1 MTTEQRDIEA
11 ADGSTGLRLRPAR
24 HALAPPAWWLVV
36 FLLLL
41 LAFYVSVGRVLMTQ
55 VEYNRDSILS
65 QLNAR
70 LPFDVQAGSVAG
82 RWDAFSP
89 VISFRDVSIS
99 SGQPGALPVFL
110 DYGELKL
117 NVLSSL
123 LKRRPQ
129 LSRLEFS
136 GLELDAEL
144 TDQGKLVFAG
154 IQGTGGNGLQVW
166 MEDFLPNVEVL
177 SLTEHRLRLRAP
189 NETLFPLQ
197 LDLRFTR
204 RGNTRVLSGVAS
216 NDDLRVVIEA
226 GGVGNPLR
234 PDTWTGD
241 VFLDIDSDRLA
252 QLDFLWSSLR
262 WPFTL
267 TGSANAQFWLTRASG
282 DSNAKL
288 SLRGIALGVD
298 EKSGAWSLP
307 VDALSFEAALVQQE
321 NHWKLLTED
330 FHVERGA
337 QSLDLDRAQF
347 DWWEKTLRVRAT
359 GLGLDALPTLL
370 AAAPGLPEGL
380 RAALPQLEPQGL
392 LDTVELRIDDLTE
405 PATTWSVRSRVSD
418 LSVSSWRNS
427 PAFSGISGFMQVDHL
442 QGRVLL
448 DSESFSMSFP
458 SVYEQPLSY
467 SSALGALNLSWDA
480 AGLQLDTGLLE
491 LSGIEGDALGK
502 LKLYVPFERTILGPE
517 LELMVTISDTA
528 IANGSRYLP
537 YKLPASLLTWLDT
550 SVKDGHIKDASF
562 IWRGS
567 TKPGNGAHASTQLVL
582 DVDDG
587 VLQYATEWPVLTQL
601 ETLVMLDNSVA
612 WATARRGTS
621 DALTLERVALRI
633 ANENDVPTLRVAG
646 AFHGD
651 AQATETLLRST
662 PLNKVT
668 GGVFANWTFS
678 GSTNG
683 SLSLIQ
689 PLADPIPVPSVALS
703 VDLDEVD
710 VFMDQPELSVQ
721 ELKGVLNYSSDLGF
735 ASSAAQATLLG
746 GELSLTAP
754 PTSDGSIELNL
765 RGGVAA
771 SAVSK
776 WLELPILEFAKG
788 EITFTGSLV
797 AAGDEEGGSGEG
809 GGKREGT
816 WEGGERAHL
825 TLESDLTTV
834 ELDAPRPFGKSASMA
849 LPMKIDLPLKESAD
863 IALSLGER
871 FRMVVQ
877 QSPLGMS
884 RLVAAVGGSIP
895 ELDSCDQRYCLSGRI
910 STLDLL
916 AWERFALKYAFA
928 DEQMD
933 ASVRA
938 NGVKVSEADG
948 STETR
953 IRQSGSSNGNSSDQP
968 FSYRI
973 DSLRVGELHLGE
985 QNFGPARVDLWGVDT
1000 LWQGAL
1006 ESSIAQGS
1014 LTREDDSLQLL
1025 IEYLDLDKFSSDG
1038 EPLRLAQV
1046 RELVPAMSVEVLE
1059 LRKGATQLGS
1069 LGFQLD
1075 TKRSDGSIV
1084 ASDVSGELFGLT
1096 LDAPE
1101 GGTLRWYE
1109 SQVEMP
1115 PQSPATEFT
1124 QIEFDTSFANLGTVF
1139 EALGFE
1145 PNLESERGRA
1155 KLELS
1160 WPGSPTDFSG
1170 ARLDGSIELT
1180 ARNGRI
1186 LESRPG
1192 ALGLVS
1198 VLNLAE
1204 ILRGLS
1210 LSHMFES
1217 GIPFLTASSQV
1228 FFHAGMVEIADLQID
1243 GAASAFAFNGLSNL
1257 NAQSI
1262 DGELVVTLPVANNLP
1277 WVAALAGGL
1286 PVAAGVFVVSKVFEK
1301 QVNRM
1306 SSAVYGVSGD
1316 ISSPEV
1322 QFRRL
1327 FDDRLKPKKLTPEG
1341 TGTGDD

>member
-1 MTTEQRDIEA
+1 MTTGLRDTETTEV
-11 ADGSTGLRLRPAR
+11 STGLRLRPAR
-24 HALAPPAWWLVV
+24 HALAPLAWWLIV

-41 LAFYVSVGRVLMTQ
+41 LAFYVSAGRLLMTQ
-55 VEYNRDSILS
+55 VAHNRDSILT
-65 QLNAR
+65 QLNAK
-70 LPFDVQAGSVAG
+70 LPFDVQAASVAG

-89 VISFRDVSIS
+89 VINFRDVSIS
-99 SGQPGALPVFL
+99 SGRPDASPISLS
-110 DYGELKL
+110 YGELKL

-136 GLELDAEL
+136 GLELAAEL
-144 TDQGKLVFAG
+144 TEQGQLIFAG
-154 IQGTGGNGLQVW
+154 IQGTGGNGLQAW

-177 SLTEHRLRLRAP
+177 SLTKHRLRLRAP
-189 NETLFPLQ
+189 DETMFPLQ

-204 RGNTRVLSGVAS
+204 RGNTRVLSGIAS
-216 NDDLRVVIEA
+216 NDDLHVVIEA

-234 PDTWTGD
+234 PHTWTGD
-241 VFLDIDSDRLA
+241 VFLNIDSDRLA
-252 QLDFLWSSLR
+252 QLDFLWSTLK

-288 SLRGIALGVD
+288 SLRSVALGVD

-392 LDTVELRIDDLTE
+392 LDVIELRIDDLTK
-405 PATTWSVRSRVSD
+405 PATTWSVRSRVSE

-427 PAFSGISGFMQVDHL
+427 PAFSGISGFIQVDHL
-442 QGRVLL
+442 QGSVLL
-448 DSESFSMSFP
+448 DSENFSMLFP

-467 SSALGALNLSWDA
+467 SSALGALDLSWDA
-480 AGLQLDTGLLE
+480 AGLELDTGLLE
-491 LSGIEGDALGK
+491 LSGVEGDALGK
-502 LKLYVPFERTILGPE
+502 LKLYVPFEKTILGPE
-517 LELMVTISDTA
+517 LELMVTISDTPV
-528 IANGSRYLP
+528 ANGSRYLP
-537 YKLPASLLTWLDT
+537 YKLPASLLDWLDS
-550 SVKDGHIKDASF
+550 SVQDGHIKDASF

-582 DVDDG
+582 DVEDG
-587 VLQYATEWPVLTQL
+587 VLQYAAEWPVLTQL

-612 WATARRGTS
+612 WATARRGIS
-621 DALTLERVALRI
+621 DALILERVALRI
-633 ANENDVPTLRVAG
+633 ANENGAPTLRIAG

-651 AQATETLLRST
+651 ARATETLLRST
-662 PLNKVT
+662 PLNEVT
-668 GGVFANWTFS
+668 GGVFENWTFS
-678 GSTNG
+678 GSAAGN
-683 SLSLIQ
+683 LSMIQ
-689 PLADPIPVPSVALS
+689 PLSTPIPVPSVALS

-710 VFMDQPELSVQ
+710 VFMDQPKLSLQ
-721 ELKGVLNYSSDLGF
+721 ELEGVLYYSSDRGF
-735 ASSAAQATLLG
+735 ASSAARATLLG
-746 GELSLTAP
+746 GELALTAP
-754 PTSDGSIELNL
+754 PTTDGSIELDL
-765 RGGVAA
+765 RGDVGA

-776 WLELPILEFAKG
+776 WLELPVLDFAKG

-797 AAGDEEGGSGEG
+797 AAGEAEGETEG
-809 GGKREGT
+809 EGT
-816 WEGGERAHL
+816 WENGERAHL
-825 TLESDLTTV
+825 TLKSDLTTV
-834 ELDAPRPFGKSASMA
+834 ELDAPRPFGKSASMT
-849 LPMKIDLPLKESAD
+849 LPMEINLPLQESAD

-877 QSPLGMS
+877 RSTSGMS
-884 RLVAAVGGSIP
+884 RLVAAVGGGAP

-916 AWERFALKYAFA
+916 AWEQFALKYAFEDGQLDA
-928 DEQMD
+928 DAKRSDVPET
-933 ASVRA
+933 
-938 NGVKVSEADG
+938 DG
-948 STETR
+948 STETKMG
-953 IRQSGSSNGNSSDQP
+953 QLYASNGDSGDQP

-985 QNFGPARVDLWGVDT
+985 QNFGSARVDLWGVDT

-1006 ESSIAQGS
+1006 ESSIVQGS

-1025 IEYLDLDKFSSDG
+1025 IEYLDLDKFSADG
-1038 EPLRLAQV
+1038 EALRLAQV

-1059 LRKGATQLGS
+1059 LREGRSQLGS
-1069 LGFQLD
+1069 LGFNLD

-1096 LDAPE
+1096 LDAPD

-1109 SQVEMP
+1109 PQAELP
-1115 PQSPATEFT
+1115 PQAPATEHT
-1124 QIEFDTSFANLGTVF
+1124 QIEFDTSFSNLGSVF

-1145 PNLESERGRA
+1145 PNLESEQGRA
-1155 KLELS
+1155 KLKLS
-1160 WPGSPTDFSG
+1160 WPGAPTDFSAG
-1170 ARLDGSIELT
+1170 SLDGSIELT
-1180 ARNGRI
+1180 ARNGRL

-1257 NAQSI
+1257 DAQSI

-1327 FDDRLKPKKLTPEG
+1327 FDDRLKPKKLIPEG